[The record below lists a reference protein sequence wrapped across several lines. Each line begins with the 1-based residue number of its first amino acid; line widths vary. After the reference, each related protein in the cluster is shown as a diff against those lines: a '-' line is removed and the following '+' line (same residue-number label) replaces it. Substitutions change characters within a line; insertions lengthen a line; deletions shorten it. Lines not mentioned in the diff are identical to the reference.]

1 MKLLKNVGYAWGW
14 VPRNMPT
21 THKRRL
27 RFAPPIQRWAR
38 ESSGCFETHR
48 NPYHTI
54 PAVKKLWRGRKT
66 QGSYRLVQTRT
77 SVWKNCFPLR
87 LHSHPL
93 HKRCQEKWLKTLKWT
108 KKFRR
113 YPSCLVIHLGYLHF
127 SLSWNYFSSVNWRK
141 LIVMQMILVHRNIN
155 CVQWNATNYCL
166 VDMLSVAS
174 FTLSKF
180 TSSSPIDLS
189 VHLLVYSSFKPVVT
203 SYWLLHQSM
212 SEISS
217 LIHVRFAFARIF
229 LNYPLAISKSS
240 CWPQPTSVESL
251 ELSYN

>member
-1 MKLLKNVGYAWGW
+1 
-14 VPRNMPT
+14 
-21 THKRRL
+21 
-27 RFAPPIQRWAR
+27 
-38 ESSGCFETHR
+38 
-48 NPYHTI
+48 
-54 PAVKKLWRGRKT
+54 
-66 QGSYRLVQTRT
+66 
-77 SVWKNCFPLR
+77 
-87 LHSHPL
+87 
-93 HKRCQEKWLKTLKWT
+93 
-108 KKFRR
+108 
-113 YPSCLVIHLGYLHF
+113 
-127 SLSWNYFSSVNWRK
+127 
-141 LIVMQMILVHRNIN
+141 MQMILVHRNIN

-217 LIHVRFAFARIF
+217 LIHIRFAFARIF

-251 ELSYN
+251 ELSYNQPNHIQWHYAKSPFISDTFLCFEVLLHLKLI